1 MRTLDRLNI
10 QGAKIEQIRPE
21 LSLTEKS
28 VESPD
33 LVNVIDRTEGNK
45 LSLQDRIGIYHN
57 PDHIS
62 IACKEVTETM
72 NVYLGTGMKFA
83 DTSVGANPINPMSKL
98 AYTAD
103 REGGMIGVYDFTQKP
118 NPLYGTYN

>member
-1 MRTLDRLNI
+1 MRTLDRLNQ
-10 QGAKIEQIRPE
+10 QGAKIEQVRPE

-33 LVNVIDRTEGNK
+33 LVDVIDRTEGNK

-62 IACKEVTETM
+62 IACKEVAETM
-72 NVYLGTGMKFA
+72 NIYFGTGLKYGE
-83 DTSVGANPINPMSKL
+83 TSVAANPINPMSKL

-103 REGGMIGVYDFTQKP
+103 REGGMIGAYDFTQKP